1 MKKILLI
8 FISLIF
14 GTGISAQIPPGYY
27 DAAAGLSGLPLRIAL
42 HNIIKNHN
50 SITYDGL
57 WTAYQTTDVKPNGKV
72 WDIYSDVPG
81 GTPPYQYTFVTDQ
94 CGSYQNEGDCYN
106 REHSFPQSWF
116 GDGTYPMY
124 SDLFHV
130 YPTDGKVNGERSNY
144 PYGDVGTV
152 SWTSQNGS
160 KLGSCNDSG
169 YSSTVFEPIDEY
181 KGDIARSYFY
191 MAVRYYTEDASWPGS
206 AMVSGAEPLLWA
218 RNVLLSWSSS
228 DTVSQKEINR
238 NNSIYV
244 IQHNRNP
251 FIDHPEWILAIWG
264 PTAGI
269 YENDN
274 TGFFRLYPVPASSQV
289 NITDNLEGKGISK
302 VEVYSTASVLIHS
315 YQNCGK
321 SLSIDLTDYP
331 AGVYFVRIT
340 DGNSVVQ
347 KKLMVVK

>member
-1 MKKILLI
+1 MKKLILFYTLLI
-8 FISLIF
+8 LWLGSY
-14 GTGISAQIPPGYY
+14 AQIPAGYY
-27 DAAAGLSGLPLRIAL
+27 DAAAGLSGLPLKVAL
-42 HNIIKNHN
+42 HNIIKNHT
-50 SITYDGL
+50 SITYAQL

-81 GTPPYQYTFVTDQ
+81 GTPPYEFTFVTDQ
-94 CGSYQNEGDCYN
+94 CGSYSSEGDCYN

-124 SDLFHV
+124 SDLFHI

-144 PYGDVGTV
+144 PYGDVSTA

-160 KLGSCNDSG
+160 KLGTCNDSG

-181 KGDIARSYFY
+181 KGDIARTYFY
-191 MAVRYYTEDASWPGS
+191 MATRYYTEDSGWPGS

-218 RNVLLSWSSS
+218 RNVLLSWAQS
-228 DTVSQKEINR
+228 DTVSQKERDR
-238 NNSIYV
+238 NNHIYA

-269 YENDN
+269 SKNDKSEY
-274 TGFFRLYPVPASSQV
+274 FRVFPIPAKEQV
-289 NITDNLEGKGISK
+289 TIKDNLENDYISK
-302 VEVYSTASVLIHS
+302 VEVYSSSSTLVNTYS
-315 YQNCGK
+315 NCGR
-321 SLSIDLTDYP
+321 SFSIDLANYP
-331 AGVYFVRIT
+331 SGVYFTRIYT
-340 DGNSVVQ
+340 NNSVIQ
-347 KKLMVVK
+347 KKLIVVK